1 MNYARNLR
9 FGHAQSC
16 GLECLHI
23 GVTVT
28 QSKVSA
34 DSIRPGEGPCPMCGR
49 PLKFRGAHAQGDRQ
63 SYRNGRTGDKRR
75 FHTCWARAIEKLLLV
90 IRQQD
95 AREEETSN

>member
-28 QSKVSA
+28 VKGQRGL
-34 DSIRPGEGPCPMCGR
+34 DQTWRR
-49 PLKFRGAHAQGDRQ
+49 PLSDVRPPTKISRGACTRRQ
-63 SYRNGRTGDKRR
+63 T
-75 FHTCWARAIEKLLLV
+75 KL
-90 IRQQD
+90 
-95 AREEETSN
+95 